1 MDSRPVQNISV
12 LIITLNEEIHMYEL
26 LSDLEFADEVIVV
39 DSFSKDSTKSICESF
54 KNVRFI
60 ENKFENYTTQRN
72 FAIDQARNNWI
83 LFIDADERLT
93 PALKAEIIETVSHN
107 QEVSAYLF
115 YRKFYFKKKILRFS
129 GWQTDRIFRLF
140 KKDKCRYTHKRLVHE
155 KLDVDGKIA
164 YFKNRLIHYSYADYE
179 SYKGKMIT
187 YGKLKAR
194 EKYQS
199 GFKPTVFHE
208 YGHSTYNFL
217 YQYLIRLGILDGRKG
232 IIICYLNALS
242 VSARYKELDRLY
254 KEKK

>member
-93 PALKAEIIETVSHN
+93 PALKAEIIETVSNN